1 MPYRLT
7 HLLSAIL
14 LLTGVLIVAACSST
28 PSTDPHEEAWHPL
41 FNGENLDGW
50 HVQIA
55 GYPLDENFGNTF
67 RVEDGILKVRYE
79 GYDSLRGRYGHLVSD
94 TSFSYYKV
102 RAEYRFVGEQVAGG
116 ADWARRNNGIMVHSQ
131 PARTMTAAQDYPISI
146 EVQLLGGLGEGERT
160 TANLCTP
167 GTHVVMDGGLTEQH
181 CINST
186 SETYHGDQWV
196 TAEAIVLGDSLITHV
211 VEGDTVM
218 SYTGPQIGGGVVNDV
233 DPAVKE
239 DGQPLTEGHIAV
251 QSESHPTDFRSI
263 EVLNLAGCTDPEAAN
278 HKAYYVRHVEGSC
291 TY

>member
-1 MPYRLT
+1 MPNRLSIP
-7 HLLSAIL
+7 LAAL
-14 LLTGVLIVAACSST
+14 LLATGLLVLGACSST
-28 PSTDPHEEAWHPL
+28 APNDPNEEEWHAL
-41 FNGENLDGW
+41 FNGENLEGW

-55 GYPLDENFGNTF
+55 GYPLDENYGNTF
-67 RVEDGILKVRYE
+67 RVEDGILKVRYNA
-79 GYDSLRGRYGHLVSD
+79 YDSLRGRYGHLISD

-116 ADWARRNNGIMVHSQ
+116 DGWARRNNGIMVHSQ
-131 PARTMTAAQDYPISI
+131 SAQTMTEAQDYPISI

-167 GTHVVMDGGLTEQH
+167 GTHVVMDGELTEQH
-181 CINST
+181 CINSA

-218 SYTGPQIGGGVVNDV
+218 SYTEPQIGGGVVNDV

-239 DGQPLTEGHIAV
+239 DGKLLTEGHIAV

-278 HKAYYVRHVEGSC
+278 YKAYYVKHVAGSC
-291 TY
+291 RY